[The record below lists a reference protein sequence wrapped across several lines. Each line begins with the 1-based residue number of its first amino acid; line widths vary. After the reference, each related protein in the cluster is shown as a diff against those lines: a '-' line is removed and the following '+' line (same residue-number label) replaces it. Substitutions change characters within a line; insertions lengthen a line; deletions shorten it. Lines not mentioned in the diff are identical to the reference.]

1 MSGHQPR
8 KRFGQNFLVS
18 PGIIRKIID
27 AVAPRAGDTV
37 VEIGPGLGA
46 LTEPLLERLDHL
58 HVVEID
64 RDLIERLR
72 QRFSATRLTIHA
84 GDALEFD
91 FGALAAAGP
100 PQGGES
106 PPVGGSERS
115 ARGGASFAAG
125 PPQGGESPPVT
136 ASGDFMGGGEHDERG
151 GALLAAGSLKIVG
164 NLPYNISSP
173 LLFHLAEYAAV
184 VSEMHFMLQKEVVD
198 RMVAAPG
205 GGDYGRLSVMLQYR
219 YDMERLFIV
228 PPGSFNPA
236 PKVDSAVV
244 RMIPLKVGVGGTAL
258 DDVLFARLVKAAFS
272 QRRKMLRNTLK
283 EFGGEALLEAQ
294 GFAPTARAETLAVA
308 DFVRLANVLTAQT
321 QTK

>member
-1 MSGHQPR
+1 MSQLQGQQSGGHQGHRAR

-18 PGIIRKIID
+18 PGVIHKIID
-27 AVAPRAGDTV
+27 AVAPRAGETV

-46 LTEPLLERLDHL
+46 LTGPLLERIDHL

-64 RDLIERLR
+64 RDLIARLR
-72 QRFSATRLTIHA
+72 QQFPAERLTIHA

-91 FGALAAAGP
+91 FGALKEAGP
-100 PQGGES
+100 
-106 PPVGGSERS
+106 
-115 ARGGASFAAG
+115 
-125 PPQGGESPPVT
+125 
-136 ASGDFMGGGEHDERG
+136 
-151 GALLAAGSLKIVG
+151 LKIVG

-173 LLFHLAEYAAV
+173 MLFHLANYANR

-205 GGDYGRLSVMLQYR
+205 SGDFGRLSVMLQYH
-219 YDMERLFIV
+219 YFMERLFIV

-244 RMIPLKVGVGGTAL
+244 RMIPKKVGSGETAL
-258 DDVLFARLVKAAFS
+258 NEELFARLVMAAFS

-283 EFGGEALLEAQ
+283 DFGGEALLEAQ
-294 GFAPTARAETLAVA
+294 GIAPTARAETLAVS
-308 DFVRLANVLTAQT
+308 DYVNLANVLAGQVNE
-321 QTK
+321 K

>member
-1 MSGHQPR
+1 MKEVQGHHAR

-18 PGIIRKIID
+18 PGVIRKIID

-46 LTEPLLERLDHL
+46 LTAPLLERVDHL

-64 RDLIERLR
+64 RDLIARLR
-72 QRFSATRLTIHA
+72 ERFPAERLTIHE

-91 FGALAAAGP
+91 FGRLKQAGP
-100 PQGGES
+100 
-106 PPVGGSERS
+106 
-115 ARGGASFAAG
+115 
-125 PPQGGESPPVT
+125 
-136 ASGDFMGGGEHDERG
+136 
-151 GALLAAGSLKIVG
+151 LKIVG

-173 LLFHLAEYAAV
+173 LLFHLARYADQVA
-184 VSEMHFMLQKEVVD
+184 EMHFMLQKEVVD
-198 RMVAAPG
+198 RMVAPPG
-205 GGDYGRLSVMLQYR
+205 SSDYGRLSVMLQYR
-219 YDMERLFIV
+219 YFMERLFIV

-244 RMIPLKVGVGGTAL
+244 RMIPLKVGAGGTAN
-258 DDVLFARLVKAAFS
+258 DEELFARLVATAFS

-294 GFAPTARAETLAVA
+294 GIAPTARAETLPVA
-308 DFVRLANVLTAQT
+308 TYVRLANALNAEN
-321 QTK
+321 K